1 MHTPI
6 IDFAGNLRRLR
17 KESGLTR
24 AALAEKISYSE
35 KSIEKWESGAAVPS
49 VNMLCQLAQ
58 IFQISLDSLIYPEK
72 SPISYY
78 LGIDGGGTKTAF
90 LLQNEA
96 GKIIRQVELSSSN
109 PNDVG
114 MDRCKAVLDQGI
126 REICQGLP
134 FREIS
139 MFAGLAGSKGGNTA
153 QLLREFFA
161 SFGFGRA
168 GLGSDMD
175 TALALGLRGQDGM
188 IVILG
193 TGNVALAQKDGVEKR
208 IGGWGYLLD
217 SGGSGYNLGRDAL
230 EAGLCAWDGRGQ
242 STLLQSLLEDALGKS
257 IPEAIPEIYRGG
269 KRLIAG
275 FAPLVFSAADQGD
288 EIALEILKKN
298 VAYLARLIGAGMD
311 FLGDPALPIALMGGL
326 CHRGDLLLPML
337 QNLLPQ
343 ATGLHINLSPMA
355 EGAILLARKEIE
367 SC

>member
-1 MHTPI
+1 MNSPT

-17 KESGLTR
+17 KEHGLTR

-35 KSIEKWESGAAVPS
+35 KSIEKWESGGAIPS

-58 IFQISLDSLIYPEK
+58 LFHISLDALVYPAK
-72 SPISYY
+72 SPVSYF

-90 LLQNEA
+90 LLQNRE
-96 GKIIRQVELSSSN
+96 GKILRQVSLTSSN

-114 MDRCKAVLDQGI
+114 MDRCKSVLESGI
-126 REICQGLP
+126 RECCQGLP

-139 MFAGLAGSKGGNTA
+139 MYAGLAGSKGGNTA

-161 SFGFGRA
+161 SFGFARSDI
-168 GLGSDMD
+168 GSDMD

-193 TGNVALAQKDGVEKR
+193 TGNVALAQKNGVQKR

-230 EAGLCAWDGRGQ
+230 EAALCAGDGRGKA
-242 STLLQSLLEDALGKS
+242 TLLQQLLEEKLGKS
-257 IPEAIPEIYRGG
+257 IPESIPEIYRGG

-275 FAPLVFSAADQGD
+275 FAPLVFDACDQGD
-288 EIALEILKKN
+288 KIAREILEKN
-298 VAYLARLIGAGMD
+298 IAYLARLIGAGLD
-311 FLGDPALPIALMGGL
+311 FLETPDLPIALMGGL
-326 CHRGDLLLPML
+326 CHRGDLFLPRL
-337 QNLLPQ
+337 KEFLPQ
-343 ATGLHINLSPMA
+343 ATGLHINLSPMT

>member
-1 MHTPI
+1 MHTPM

-17 KESGLTR
+17 KESGLSR
-24 AALAEKISYSE
+24 AALAKKISYSE

-58 IFQISLDSLIYPEK
+58 LFHVSLDSLVYPLHH
-72 SPISYY
+72 PIAYF

-90 LLQNEA
+90 FLQDREGKLL
-96 GKIIRQVELSSSN
+96 RQLSLSSSN

-114 MDRCKAVLDQGI
+114 IDRCQAILDQGI

-153 QLLREFFA
+153 QILREFFA
-161 SFGFGRA
+161 AFGFGRSDI
-168 GLGSDMD
+168 GSDMD
-175 TALALGLRGQDGM
+175 TALALGLQGQDGM

-193 TGNVALAQKDGVEKR
+193 TGNVALAQKNGVQKR

-242 STLLQSLLEDALGKS
+242 GTILQSLLEEALGKS

-275 FAPLVFSAADQGD
+275 FAPLVFSAVDQGD

-311 FLGDPALPIALMGGL
+311 FLQDPALPIALMGGL
-326 CHRGDLLLPML
+326 CHRGDLFLPML

>member
-1 MHTPI
+1 MNSPT

-17 KESGLTR
+17 KERGLSR
-24 AALAEKISYSE
+24 AALAEKIAYSE
-35 KSIEKWESGAAVPS
+35 KSIEKWESGGAVPS

-58 IFQISLDSLIYPEK
+58 IFHISLDGLVYPEK

-90 LLQNEA
+90 VLQNEA
-96 GKIIRQVELSSSN
+96 GKIIRQVALTSSN

-114 MDRCKAVLDQGI
+114 IDRCKTVLENGI
-126 REICQGLP
+126 RECCQGIS

-153 QLLREFFA
+153 QILQEFFA
-161 SFGFGRA
+161 SFGFGRSDI
-168 GLGSDMD
+168 GSDMD

-193 TGNVALAQKDGVEKR
+193 TGNVALAQKNGVQKR

-230 EAGLCAWDGRGQ
+230 EAALCAWDGRGEP
-242 STLLQSLLEDALGKS
+242 TLLQKLLEEHLGKS

-275 FAPLVFSAADQGD
+275 FAPLVFDAYDQGD
-288 EIALEILKKN
+288 KIAREIIEKN
-298 VAYLARLIGAGMD
+298 VAYLARLIGAGLD
-311 FLGDPALPIALMGGL
+311 FLENPALPIALMGGL
-326 CHRGDLLLPML
+326 CHRGDIFLPML

-343 ATGLHINLSPMA
+343 ATGLHINLNPMA
-355 EGAILLARKEIE
+355 EGAILLARKENQ